1 LGRMKLVKFVVVV
14 GMALVN
20 LCHPQPVRA
29 QNETPYDIIA
39 EVNAL
44 RASLGLEPYVIDPWI
59 MAYAQDHAD
68 YMAEIQQST
77 HEHRDGSVAQNIG
90 LNENVA
96 GGDVG
101 YITPYIA
108 VNEIWADWGHRHIM
122 VDYASGSVGAGV
134 ALAADGQ
141 IHYVLNVR
149 KGSGSMS
156 GSPMPGGSPAVNT
169 TPGPF
174 NPILTSTPA
183 PDGRIIHVVQAG
195 EALWSIAISYGVTV
209 DDIRA
214 LNGIATD
221 STYLYIGQK
230 LVIRK
235 NVIVTPDVTVTAS
248 QTTAPTAT
256 ASPLP
261 TATPLPTWTPTA
273 TPAGRLGNSQGSPIV
288 IVIILAVLAGLAGIL
303 FVQFKV
309 TNRPV

>member
-1 LGRMKLVKFVVVV
+1 MKFVKLVMVV
-14 GMALVN
+14 GMVLVS
-20 LCHPQPVRA
+20 LCNPQPVNA

-44 RASLGLEPYVIDPWI
+44 RASLGLKPYVIDSWI

-68 YMAEIQQST
+68 YIAEMQHST
-77 HEHRDGSVAQNIG
+77 HEHRDGSVAQDIG

-108 VNEIWADWGHRHIM
+108 VNKIWADWGHRHIM

-149 KGSGSMS
+149 KGEGSMS
-156 GSPMPGGSPAVNT
+156 GSPVPGGSAAVNS
-169 TPGPF
+169 TPQPF
-174 NPILTSTPA
+174 NPFLTSTTDA
-183 PDGRIIHVVQAG
+183 DGRIIHVVQEG
-195 EALWSIAISYGVTV
+195 QALWSIAISYGVTV
-209 DDIRA
+209 DEIRA
-214 LNGIATD
+214 LNGIAED
-221 STYLYIGQK
+221 STVLYIGQK

-235 NVIVTPDVTVTAS
+235 NVTVTPEVTDTAS
-248 QTTAPTAT
+248 PTPAPTAT
-256 ASPLP
+256 ATFIPSP
-261 TATPLPTWTPTA
+261 TPLPSWTPTP
-273 TPAGRLGNSQGSPIV
+273 TPAGGLGNTGRFPMV
-288 IVIILAVLAGLAGIL
+288 AVIILVVLAGLAGIL